1 VLFITVSVGASASLD
16 QAHQLASE
24 LEEDLRQELPS
35 IADVVVHTEP

>member
-1 VLFITVSVGASASLD
+1 MLFITLSVGTNESLT

-24 LEEDLRQELPS
+24 LEEELRHELPS